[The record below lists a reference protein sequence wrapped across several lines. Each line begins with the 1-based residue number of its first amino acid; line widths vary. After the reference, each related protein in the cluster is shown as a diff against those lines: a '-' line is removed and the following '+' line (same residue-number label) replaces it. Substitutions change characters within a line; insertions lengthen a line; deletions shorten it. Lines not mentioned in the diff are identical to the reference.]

1 MAMFTSEQMG
11 PMSYSSK
18 VSTGLGASILAAVAQ
33 ITQALNNR
41 PALGGGF
48 TTSDTIAGGKLWANG
63 SLRIQVD
70 GPIGS
75 GWGAPV
81 GVAQSST
88 YHLDI
93 TTNTADGFQ
102 QKVTE
107 IKNALQSVSNAP
119 AGAGR
124 RRKSKSKKVSRRRRS
139 TRRY

>member
-18 VSTGLGASILAAVAQ
+18 VSTGLGASILGAVAQ

-41 PALGGGF
+41 PVLGGGF
-48 TTSDTIAGGKLWANG
+48 TVSDTIAGGKLWANG

-81 GVAQSST
+81 GVAQSPT

-93 TTNTADGFQ
+93 TTNTADEFQ

-119 AGAGR
+119 AGAAR
-124 RRKSKSKKVSRRRRS
+124 RRKTKSRKVSRRRR
-139 TRRY
+139 RY